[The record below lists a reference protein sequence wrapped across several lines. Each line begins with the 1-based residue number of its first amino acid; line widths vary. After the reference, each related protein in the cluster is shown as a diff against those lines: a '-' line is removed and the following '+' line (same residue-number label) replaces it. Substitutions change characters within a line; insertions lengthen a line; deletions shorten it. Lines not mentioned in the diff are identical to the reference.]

1 MTNYTNRQKQII
13 QASLDIIANTGNRS
27 LTIKNIAKKI
37 GISEP
42 AIYRHF
48 ESKLDIHLGIIKTI
62 KDGRGA
68 DLSEIESSNIK
79 TIDKIH
85 KALITRANRF
95 TNNPSLAAV
104 IFSEEIFD
112 DKSQLS
118 DAVVEIMD
126 ESQNRMEKIIKDG
139 QEKGE
144 IIDIVDAEDLT
155 LFIIGAFRL
164 LVTRWHMGNNNFD
177 LEKKTEKLIS
187 TFEKLI

>member
-1 MTNYTNRQKQII
+1 MTDYTDRQKQII

-48 ESKLDIHLGIIKTI
+48 ESKLDILLGIIATI
-62 KDGRGA
+62 KVGRGA
-68 DLSEIESSNIK
+68 DLSEIEKSKIK
-79 TIDKIH
+79 TNDKIR
-85 KALITRANRF
+85 KALLARANRF
-95 TNNPSLAAV
+95 TKNPSLAAV

-118 DAVVEIMD
+118 EAVIEIME
-126 ESQNRMEKIIKDG
+126 ESKNTMVKIISEG

-164 LVTRWHMGNNNFD
+164 LVTRWHMGKNNFD
-177 LEKKTEKLIS
+177 LEKQTERLINA
-187 TFEKLI
+187 FEKLI